1 MKLAVFATLLAV
13 PAAWGPSKFVPVDT
27 ILVDS
32 DGLPSGASSLLES
45 HVSRYNARTAKG
57 GMCVKS
63 SSKVGC
69 SAGKTTAKV
78 SFEMKNSASKGG
90 FEVRSSDLDHVVSAG
105 DESGALQGFLAW
117 IRQVRWSAK
126 ETQVPTDWT
135 ASHSSDKELWGLR
148 GHQYSSAPHAQ
159 MFRTMDEMKDY
170 TLDQAVFGTNQIEM
184 AHISTSSSSYDHLV
198 EFSSAM
204 KDTGMNASLWI
215 SADKAAAFDLD
226 KLFKDMKQL
235 DSIFMPGGDGGTL
248 DIKAATKARKS
259 CRKYHPG
266 CTMWIS
272 LQELSAHD
280 MDSIIKEL
288 KTSTWKDN
296 IDGIVFGPHV
306 RVPLTQ
312 FVKMIPEGFPIRQYP
327 DICHIA
333 GAQFA
338 LNFLSHVWA
347 FTHQRQAVAPSP
359 EFMDSIVRQRA
370 NGSTPTIGVGAYSEG
385 VGDDWNKAVWSGV
398 AFQPY
403 RSVKNIVADYAR
415 YYFGADLEE
424 TAAGLIFG
432 LEQNWIGDPAN
443 NTQINKTFALAQK
456 LEKDGKDVLAKS
468 WRLQA
473 LVKRAYNDVY
483 QQRRYVCGLESV
495 AGAMSAL
502 QRTWS
507 ADHRLDEAEKSLEHD
522 CVDKTMSSYKS
533 RVLDLA
539 SAINKTLGAEVLQT
553 QDKML
558 NIQLIDEPVS
568 DVPFLL
574 DQVKSIKKLKSD
586 DDKDKA
592 IAKLTGW
599 TDPGKDGFYAALASV
614 PQSPNLVLPVSL
626 ESDPARYINPT
637 ISGDR
642 YHSSHWISSQRSV
655 FELYDSSVVVRFEG
669 LKSSAKY
676 KLRVGWGGGSG
687 EVQLS
692 ANKKSIL
699 QKYMSAT
706 SSTKEYSV
714 PQSET
719 KGGTLELECQQ
730 KPGVGGSG
738 RSCYISEMWLTVESE
753 DSVIV

>member
-1 MKLAVFATLLAV
+1 MKSLVFAALLAV
-13 PAAWGPSKFVPVDT
+13 PAAWGPSKFVPVDA
-27 ILVDS
+27 IFVDS
-32 DGLPSGASSLLES
+32 DGLPSSVSSLLES
-45 HVSRYNARTAKG
+45 HVSIYNSRTGKG
-57 GMCVKS
+57 GMCTKS
-63 SSKVGC
+63 SMVGC
-69 SAGKTTAKV
+69 SAGKATAKV
-78 SFEMKNSASKGG
+78 SFEINNSAGKEG
-90 FEVRSSDLDHVVSAG
+90 FELRSSELDHVVSAA
-105 DESGALQGFLAW
+105 DASGAMQGFLAW
-117 IRQVRWSAK
+117 VRQVRWSAK
-126 ETQVPTDWT
+126 QTQVPTEWT
-135 ASHSSDKELWGLR
+135 ASHTSDKELWGVR

-159 MFRTMDEMKDY
+159 MFRTVDEMKAY
-170 TLDQAVFGTNQIEM
+170 TLEQAAFGTNQIEM
-184 AHISTSSSSYDHLV
+184 AHISSRSSSVDNLIQ
-198 EFSSAM
+198 FSSVM

-215 SADKAAAFDLD
+215 SGNTLASFDLD

-248 DIKAATKARKS
+248 NITAAKNARKS
-259 CRKYHPG
+259 CRKYHAG

-272 LQELSAHD
+272 LQELSADD
-280 MDSIIKEL
+280 MEKIIKDL
-288 KTSTWKDN
+288 GTSEWKDN
-296 IDGIVFGPHV
+296 VDGIVYGPHV
-306 RVPLTQ
+306 RVPLTE
-312 FVKMIPEGFPIRQYP
+312 FVQMIPEGFPIRQYP

-359 EFMDSIVRQRA
+359 QFMDNIVRLRA

-398 AFQPY
+398 ALQPY
-403 RSVKNIVADYAR
+403 RTVKDIVADYAR
-415 YYFGADLEE
+415 YYFGSDLEE
-424 TAAGLIFG
+424 SAAGLIFG
-432 LEQNWIGDPAN
+432 LEQNWIGDPASN
-443 NTQINKTFALAQK
+443 SQINKTFALAQK

-495 AGAMSAL
+495 AGAMSVL
-502 QRTWS
+502 RRTWS
-507 ADHRLDEAEKSLEHD
+507 PDHRLDDAEASLERD

-533 RVLDLA
+533 RVLQLA
-539 SAINKTLGAEVLQT
+539 SDINKTVGAEVLQT

-558 NIQLIDEPVS
+558 NIQLIDESVT

-574 DQVKSIKKLKSD
+574 DQVKSIKKLKSN
-586 DDKDKA
+586 DDKEKA

-599 TDPGKDGFYAALASV
+599 TDPGKDGYYAALASV
-614 PQSPNLVLPVSL
+614 PQSPHLVLPVPL
-626 ESDPARYINPT
+626 ESDPARYINPSV
-637 ISGDR
+637 SGDR

-669 LKSSAKY
+669 LKSSAQY
-676 KLRVGWGGGSG
+676 KLRVGWAGGDG

-692 ANKKSIL
+692 ANKHSIL
-699 QKYMSAT
+699 QKYTAAT
-706 SSTKEYSV
+706 SSTKDYSV

-719 KGGTLELECQQ
+719 KGGSLELECQQ

-738 RSCYISEMWLTVESE
+738 RSCYISEMWLTVES
-753 DSVIV
+753 DDVVIV